1 MIETNPKQLETHETL
16 SVIETPTTDIK
27 TQLGLKSLIIDK
39 YINALGDDELQV
51 KYGVGR
57 ATIYRYLKSQDAY
70 KIRFKLIPFDF
81 KHAIGS
87 QWHEIFTE
95 AVPAAL
101 DKIEKIRNGEAKA
114 SLAEIGTLM
123 GIATDKMQLLTGQAT
138 ENVQYADMGV
148 SLEEVRAQKEQLRK
162 ELGFDPDDEE
172 QVIDVDIISDSSEGE
187 GGQK

>member
-1 MIETNPKQLETHETL
+1 MIDTNPKQLETHETL

-39 YINALGDDELQV
+39 YINALKDDELQK

-57 ATIYRYLKSQDAY
+57 ATIYRYLKSEDAY

-95 AVPAAL
+95 SVPAAL
-101 DKIEKIRNGEAKA
+101 QKLEKIKSGEHKA
-114 SLAEIGTLM
+114 TLSEIGTLM

-138 ENVQYADMGV
+138 ENVQYADMGQ
-148 SLEEVRAQKEQLRK
+148 SLAELRAQKEQLRK
-162 ELGFDPDDEE
+162 ELGFDPDDDE
-172 QVIDVDIISDSSEGE
+172 QVIDAEVVE
-187 GGQK
+187 